1 MEILKG
7 ANPIIRGQ
15 CDVCGMSRNL
25 RVLEMGSAR
34 IPCDHVDR
42 GCTGNLVTAYTGPK
56 AFMPDELRSGQCT
69 CASALPT
76 ATQEMVSRLHEMG
89 FPTAAA
95 EHAATHCSTLEAAV
109 EWLTGTEGQAATAGN
124 MTASSSAFSAAA
136 AASVP
141 PSEPLECAIC
151 VDDLA
156 PADAAMRCAG
166 QGGKQ
171 HYFHAHCMVAW
182 VRQCQVDD
190 ADVTCPECRGP
201 VQIRQRR
208 MQEFLQERGNCLDS
222 ADAQA
227 MQTFANSAQEG
238 CADEFGWSQVK
249 PHIWKVGV
257 GLGIMAGLALAVA
270 AGAQLLSQHKRR
282 RNDRDEN

>member
-15 CDVCGMSRNL
+15 CDVCGMCRNL
-25 RVLEMGSAR
+25 RVLEMGAAR

-42 GCTGNLVTAYTGPK
+42 GCAGCFMTAYTGPK
-56 AFMPDELRSGQCT
+56 ALMPDELRGSHCT
-69 CASALPT
+69 CALALP
-76 ATQEMVSRLHEMG
+76 AASQDMLSQLQEMG
-89 FPTAAA
+89 FQTAAA

-109 EWLTGTEGQAATAGN
+109 EWLTGPEGQAATA
-124 MTASSSAFSAAA
+124 SSMAATSSTCSV
-136 AASVP
+136 AASAP
-141 PSEPLECAIC
+141 AFEPLECAIC

-166 QGGKQ
+166 HGGKQ

-208 MQEFLQERGNCLDS
+208 LQEFLQEKGNRLDS

-227 MQTFANSAQEG
+227 MQTFASSAQEG
-238 CADEFGWSQVK
+238 GADEFGWSQVK

-270 AGAQLLSQHKRR
+270 AGAQLLSQNKRR
-282 RNDRDEN
+282 RNDRDEH